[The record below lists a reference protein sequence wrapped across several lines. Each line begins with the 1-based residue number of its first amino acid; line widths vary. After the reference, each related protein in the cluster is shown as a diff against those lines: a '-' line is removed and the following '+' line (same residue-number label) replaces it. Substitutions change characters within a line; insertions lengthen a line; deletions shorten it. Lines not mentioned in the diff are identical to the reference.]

1 MSQIWKRK
9 AKRAANKAAMITTG
23 KTAVRAVKAVAKS
36 SLKKTGGVANKG
48 GGSTIPPAAPVS
60 AVRHGG
66 VSAASRT
73 VQPKVQSEQ
82 IVNITPQFK
91 VSLFPCVIPA
101 VDEYVFVI
109 TSSEVVRM

>member
-23 KTAVRAVKAVAKS
+23 KTNVKAVAKS
-36 SLKKTGGVANKG
+36 SLKKTGGVASKG
-48 GGSTIPPAAPVS
+48 GGSTIPPAAPVP

-66 VSAASRT
+66 VSAAART

-91 VSLFPCVIPA
+91 VSLPLCRPIHSQNIFIM
-101 VDEYVFVI
+101 I
-109 TSSEVVRM
+109 SSEVARV